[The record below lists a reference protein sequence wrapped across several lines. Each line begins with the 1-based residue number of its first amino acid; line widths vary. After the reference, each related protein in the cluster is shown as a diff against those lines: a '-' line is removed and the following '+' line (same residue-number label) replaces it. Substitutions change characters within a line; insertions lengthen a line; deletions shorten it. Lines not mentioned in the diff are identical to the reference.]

1 MPRQIDSSLLQ
12 AKVTNSPTSSISS
25 AGVQSI
31 LNSGIAGIPELGIE
45 LIEQAVTSLLT
56 DIQQVTGLDLQLLA
70 QLLQGL
76 FSGSENVVA
85 DFLSAFST
93 LLTTATSLTGSIQD
107 LWGQVQNFGGLI
119 LQVIQEL
126 EETPILLPE
135 QLLGAIWFWVGG
147 LWSTVQQ
154 GVSTS
159 NPAVAAHD
167 TRLAAVEA
175 AVLALGQPSRTDNFG
190 NPSLPNWA
198 AISTYPLIQVGTGDY
213 YIQSSSAFRAG
224 QFTESVPAT
233 GKYRVQAAVTD
244 LGYGRSRLIFQANSG
259 FTNFVA
265 IELSRTNFFA
275 TISIGTAS
283 SLTATLTV
291 QDSYSIATGG
301 FKDADVLYGEAVEA
315 TNTYT
320 ALYNNTPVATW
331 VDGAATIGT
340 GSGHRNLGL
349 CTNISGNA
357 TFPGCGWAVFAQAD
371 IT

>member
-1 MPRQIDSSLLQ
+1 MPRQLDSSLLNAQ
-12 AKVTNSPTSSISS
+12 VNNNPNNQISASSITNILSN
-25 AGVQSI
+25 AAQVPEITVQAI
-31 LNSGIAGIPELGIE
+31 ETAITQLLGYIE
-45 LIEQAVTSLLT
+45 
-56 DIQQVTGLDLQLLA
+56 QVTGLDLNLLA
-70 QLLQGL
+70 QLLQGT
-76 FSGSENVVA
+76 FSGSESIVA
-85 DFLSAFST
+85 DFVSAFSK
-93 LLTTATSLTGSIQD
+93 LLTTATSLTGSITD

-119 LQVIQEL
+119 VQVIQEL

-213 YIQSSSAFRAG
+213 YVKSSSAFRAG

-265 IELSRTNFFA
+265 IELSRTNFFV
-275 TISIGTAS
+275 TISIGTAA
-283 SLTATLTV
+283 SLTADLV
-291 QDSYSIATGG
+291 PQDSYSIATGG
-301 FKDADVLYGEAVEA
+301 FKDADVLYGQAVEA

-320 ALYNNTPVATW
+320 AFYNNDPVATW

-340 GSGHRNLGL
+340 GSGHRNPGL
-349 CTNISGNA
+349 CTNISGNE